1 MYGLNDRNKYY
12 NFINNETASFLFYSM
27 NWHYSFTRKFTI
39 LNHNKLL
46 KNLKKEL
53 IKYPIKR
60 IDNKNSS

>member
-1 MYGLNDRNKYY
+1 MYGLNDRNEYY
-12 NFINNETASFLFYSM
+12 NFINNELASFFFNSM

-53 IKYPIKR
+53 IKYPINR
-60 IDNKNSS
+60 VGDKNSN